1 MQTEKSFIPKKL
13 ILASQSPRR
22 HSLIKKLNID
32 FDVIVSDYEEKL
44 SSDDYTDE
52 VINSLSL
59 NKALSVLEKLKK
71 ADISLYKNRL
81 IVSADTMVVLDN
93 KIYGKPK
100 DENCAKKMLKELS
113 GKTHFVATSIS
124 VVDVDTEKSLSR
136 VVKTYVTFQNLSDE
150 LVESYVKE
158 RKPLDKAGAYGIQEM
173 GSEFIKSVDGD
184 LENVI
189 GLPTKALKQMLEGI
203 RLWK

>member
-1 MQTEKSFIPKKL
+1 
-13 ILASQSPRR
+13 
-22 HSLIKKLNID
+22 
-32 FDVIVSDYEEKL
+32 
-44 SSDDYTDE
+44 
-52 VINSLSL
+52 
-59 NKALSVLEKLKK
+59 
-71 ADISLYKNRL
+71 
-81 IVSADTMVVLDN
+81 
-93 KIYGKPK
+93 
-100 DENCAKKMLKELS
+100 MLKELS

-189 GLPTKALKQMLEGI
+189 GLPTKALKQMLEEFM
-203 RLWK
+203 